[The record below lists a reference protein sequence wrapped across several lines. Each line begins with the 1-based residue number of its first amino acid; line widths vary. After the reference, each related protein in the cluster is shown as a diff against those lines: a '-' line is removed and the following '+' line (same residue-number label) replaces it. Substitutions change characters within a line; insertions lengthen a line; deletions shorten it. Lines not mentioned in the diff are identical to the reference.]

1 MNIWSAYAGFSDI
14 LLFAIVGFY
23 CTKNSFVWSGK
34 FILCWPLVRFN
45 DKVGSKYV
53 FIARVPQVY
62 LTFRKRYQNELNIGM
77 FWIVLRMRHSTFS
90 KSMGIWYFHTQSTHG
105 VPKRV
110 NLQKNAWVWHL
121 FFLEVNTPSY
131 SKWPNENFHLWPS
144 QKFWLFCFGLCSKKV
159 KNVIFFIRFCFG
171 IDLRQF
177 SSHLGSTLIWQIW
190 LKLSVSSKTAIT
202 PSYIDQFSKCLCLK
216 IFKFIE

>member
-1 MNIWSAYAGFSDI
+1 MKNEHLVIRKLSAYAGFSDI

-90 KSMGIWYFHTQSTHG
+90 KSMGIRYFHTQSTHG

-110 NLQKNAWVWHL
+110 NLQKKCL
-121 FFLEVNTPSY
+121 
-131 SKWPNENFHLWPS
+131 
-144 QKFWLFCFGLCSKKV
+144 GLTL
-159 KNVIFFIRFCFG
+159 IFFR
-171 IDLRQF
+171 
-177 SSHLGSTLIWQIW
+177 
-190 LKLSVSSKTAIT
+190 SKY
-202 PSYIDQFSKCLCLK
+202 P
-216 IFKFIE
+216 